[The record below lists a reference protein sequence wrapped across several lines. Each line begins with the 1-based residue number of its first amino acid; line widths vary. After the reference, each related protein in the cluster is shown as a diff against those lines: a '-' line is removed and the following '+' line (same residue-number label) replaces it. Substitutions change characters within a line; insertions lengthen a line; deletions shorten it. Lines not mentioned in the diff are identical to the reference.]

1 MEQDSYKL
9 ISRLWRNGKYA
20 YLWYGEMKE
29 TVWFKNEEDWVV
41 LSQSPS
47 EQKPNLVGKE
57 LIEERKLYEHEPKI
71 LNEFFGIHPCLYLPS
86 KDNLRQI
93 RPSSKN
99 REIHLINGLFLDMD
113 LKNFGGD
120 KNVLKQYID
129 SLLPPSAVVDSGHGY
144 HLYYFLKETFYLF
157 GEENWNRASRLQK
170 ALAEKTN
177 ADKAATDLSR
187 MARVV
192 GTFNSKHEDENLL
205 VLLEE
210 WNPEIEYSLEDL
222 EKYAGVSRSS
232 GIPIIKE
239 PRIIPDN
246 STVADAKNY
255 LDNLSSSR
263 ADDYQQWLEIGMSL
277 TELGDD
283 GLRLWDE
290 WSRQSEKY
298 DPDVLEDKWQTFET
312 AYKGESE
319 KLTLRSLRFWAEED
333 SAEVSAS
340 YHLTDLGNAERL
352 VSKCGEDLRYLH
364 SESCWLV
371 WNGKQWV
378 KDDQELVKQKAK
390 EVVMSIYAEASKALD
405 SSERKA
411 IGNWA
416 KSSESDYRIK
426 GMLSLAQ
433 PDLAIRSEELDKDPY
448 LLNVANG
455 TINLKTGKLQ
465 PHKKE
470 NYLTK
475 IVDINYNPD
484 AECPF
489 WKQHLET
496 ITAHDTELQTYLQ
509 KSFGYALTGNTDEQC
524 AFFLVGSGANGKS
537 TTLKVLTL
545 ITGDYS
551 RQSDSDALLMWSRNK
566 NPEAAKPALYRL
578 RGARAVIT
586 SEVGE
591 GSKLNEKQV
600 KEITGQNTIS
610 IRNVYST
617 PIEFDPEFKI
627 FVDSNYR
634 PTITGDDLGIWRRI
648 RIIPFSVTIPKEKRI
663 PLSDMMNQFESEASG
678 ILRWAV
684 EGCLLW
690 QSKGLNMP
698 NRVEDATNDYKTSQD
713 VFQQFLDECV
723 TFHPQ
728 AVEEKDKIFKAWQK
742 WVKDNNEYTRI
753 KRKRDVTTRLMKRGC
768 SHAGNWAKSTH
779 LQGCRLN
786 TTVKS
791 MPYQKMG
798 D

>member
-470 NYLTK
+470 DYLTK

-484 AECPF
+484 SQAPF
-489 WKQHLET
+489 WNQFLKT
-496 ITAHDTELQTYLQ
+496 VTAHDSELENYLQ
-509 KSFGYALTGNTDEQC
+509 KAVGYSLTGLTDEQ
-524 AFFLVGSGANGKS
+524 AFFFLYGKGANGKS
-537 TTLKVLTL
+537 TFTKALRMLL
-545 ITGDYS
+545 GDYG
-551 RQSDSDALLMWSRNK
+551 RQSNSDALLMSYRSRN
-566 NPEAAKPALYRL
+566 PEGAKPELYALKGCRV
-578 RGARAVIT
+578 AIT
-586 SEVGE
+586 SEVE
-591 GSKLNEKQV
+591 ENKRLNESQV
-600 KEITGQNTIS
+600 KDLSGGDTIS
-610 IRNVYST
+610 VRPNYGN
-617 PIEFDPEFKI
+617 PEEIEPTWKI
-627 FVDSNYR
+627 WIFGNHKPKIENTDNA
-634 PTITGDDLGIWRRI
+634 IWRRV
-648 RIIPFSVTIPKEKRI
+648 RIIPFTYTIEKEKQI
-663 PLSDMMNQFESEASG
+663 PMSQILEKFEEEAEG
-678 ILRWAV
+678 ILAWAV
-684 EGCLLW
+684 EGTAKW
-690 QSKGLNMP
+690 KKEGLKMTARIKNA
-698 NRVEDATNDYKTSQD
+698 VEEYKSESD
-713 VFQQFLDECV
+713 IFQQFLDDKCV
-723 TFHPQ
+723 FHPA
-728 AVEEKDKIFKAWQK
+728 AVEEKNAIYKAFKEWANENGETVRRSK
-742 WVKDNNEYTRI
+742 RWVTSQLMERDCRNYGNYVNATHIEGVRLTSTVRTRP
-753 KRKRDVTTRLMKRGC
+753 KEG
-768 SHAGNWAKSTH
+768 
-779 LQGCRLN
+779 
-786 TTVKS
+786 
-791 MPYQKMG
+791 
-798 D
+798 